1 MGSAAVVG
9 EDGRAGHDGQRQRVD
24 ERVGGQVGHGRSQ
37 IGEHRLRRVDR
48 KEAAVLV
55 RLHVLHFKH
64 ADKARQQVEGLGGFL
79 RALDLA
85 LKDHDVDLGIF
96 VRVADLPREQGLDLE
111 LCVGL
116 CLDGVDLERELFRG
130 QRFQGIFDHDYT
142 SLNSSFPLFYHAES
156 GLSTPFSRRVGPVMK
171 LMKKSVLFFVK
182 TLAFS
187 GEKHIIQARKNP
199 VGALC
204 AKGASWTKQKA

>member
-1 MGSAAVVG
+1 MAKVRNLCPSGQNLPKRFFGAAALLFSL
-9 EDGRAGHDGQRQRVD
+9 E
-24 ERVGGQVGHGRSQ
+24 
-37 IGEHRLRRVDR
+37 IR
-48 KEAAVLV
+48 KYL
-55 RLHVLHFKH
+55 
-64 ADKARQQVEGLGGFL
+64 LG
-79 RALDLA
+79 
-85 LKDHDVDLGIF
+85 V
-96 VRVADLPREQGLDLE
+96 
-111 LCVGL
+111 CVGL

-156 GLSTPFSRRVGPVMK
+156 GLSPPFSRRVGSVMK

-187 GEKHIIQARKNP
+187 GEKHIIQARINP